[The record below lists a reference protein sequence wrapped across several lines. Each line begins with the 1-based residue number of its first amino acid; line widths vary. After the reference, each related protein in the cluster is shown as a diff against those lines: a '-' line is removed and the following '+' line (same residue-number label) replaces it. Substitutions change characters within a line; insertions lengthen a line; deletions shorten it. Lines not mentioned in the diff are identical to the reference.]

1 MVSYDGYYCSISM
14 TTAHGRKL
22 LGVAAVLAA
31 SIMWA
36 LEPIFAKISY
46 RTAGVLNTFAMR
58 TIFSLLVIS
67 VYMLLTNRRQF
78 LVKKQFL
85 PALVALSLIATLFAD
100 LMYLYALT
108 RVPVLNAVLIGHMQP
123 IFIVIIGYFTLRQD
137 RITRYDYLGIL
148 AMIIAGILVT
158 TGSLANLMALR
169 LGTIGDLYVL
179 MATIAWAVTA
189 VIARKYLRV
198 LPASTIAFY
207 RFMIAGIFFVTY
219 AGIMHGLV
227 IHSIYQVLLGIVIG
241 IGTILYYQGIKM
253 IKAAQTSA
261 LELSTPFF
269 AVFLGYVVLHEY
281 ITVVQVVGMGFL
293 LPGIYFLAKK
303 EPATA

>member
-1 MVSYDGYYCSISM
+1 M
-14 TTAHGRKL
+14 TSAHSRKL
-22 LGVAAVLAA
+22 LGVAAVLGA

-36 LEPIFAKISY
+36 LEPIFAKMSY

-67 VYMLLTNRRQF
+67 VYILFTDRRQF
-78 LVKKQFL
+78 IVKKQFL

-100 LMYLYALT
+100 LMYIYALT
-108 RVPVLNAVLIGHMQP
+108 RVPVVNAVLIGHMQP
-123 IFIVIIGYFTLRQD
+123 IFIVVIGYFTLRQD
-137 RITRYDYLGIL
+137 RITRYDYLGIF
-148 AMIIAGILVT
+148 AMMIAGILVT
-158 TGSLANLMALR
+158 TGSLDNLLALKV
-169 LGTIGDLYVL
+169 GTVGDLYVL

-189 VIARKYLRV
+189 IIARKYLRV

-207 RFMIAGIFFVTY
+207 RFIIAGIFFVTY
-219 AGIMHGLV
+219 AGTKHGLL

-269 AVFLGYVVLHEY
+269 AAFLGYVVLHEY
-281 ITVVQVVGMGFL
+281 VTIVQFVGMGFL

-303 EPATA
+303 EPAAV

>member
-1 MVSYDGYYCSISM
+1 M

-36 LEPIFAKISY
+36 LEPVFAKISY

-137 RITRYDYLGIL
+137 RITRYDYLGIV

-281 ITVVQVVGMGFL
+281 ITVVQFVGMGFL

>member
-1 MVSYDGYYCSISM
+1 M
-14 TTAHGRKL
+14 TSAHSRKL
-22 LGVAAVLAA
+22 LGVAAVLGA

-36 LEPIFAKISY
+36 LEPIFAKMSY

-67 VYMLLTNRRQF
+67 VYILFTDRRQF
-78 LVKKQFL
+78 IVKKQFL

-100 LMYLYALT
+100 LMYIYALT
-108 RVPVLNAVLIGHMQP
+108 RVPVVNAVLIGHMQP
-123 IFIVIIGYFTLRQD
+123 IFIVVIGYFTLRQD
-137 RITRYDYLGIL
+137 RITRYDYLGIF
-148 AMIIAGILVT
+148 AMMIAGILVT
-158 TGSLANLMALR
+158 TGSLDNLLALKV
-169 LGTIGDLYVL
+169 GTVGDLYVL

-189 VIARKYLRV
+189 IIARKYLRV

-207 RFMIAGIFFVTY
+207 RFIIAGIFFVTY
-219 AGIMHGLV
+219 AETKHGLL

-269 AVFLGYVVLHEY
+269 AAFLGYVVLHEY
-281 ITVVQVVGMGFL
+281 VTIVQFVGMGFL

-303 EPATA
+303 EPAAV

>member
-1 MVSYDGYYCSISM
+1 MLLLDGYYCSISM
-14 TTAHGRKL
+14 TSAHGRKL
-22 LGVAAVLAA
+22 LGVAAVIGA

-36 LEPIFAKISY
+36 LEPIFAKMSY

-67 VYMLLTNRRQF
+67 VYILFTNRRQF
-78 LVKKQFL
+78 IVKKQFL

-100 LMYLYALT
+100 LMYIYALT
-108 RVPVLNAVLIGHMQP
+108 RVPVVNAVLIGHMQP
-123 IFIVIIGYFTLRQD
+123 IFIVVIGYFTLRQD
-137 RITRYDYLGIL
+137 RITRYDYLGIF
-148 AMIIAGILVT
+148 AMMVAGILVT
-158 TGSLANLMALR
+158 TGTLDNLIALR
-169 LGTIGDLYVL
+169 VGTVGDLYVL

-189 VIARKYLRV
+189 IIARKYLRV

-207 RFMIAGIFFVTY
+207 RFIIAGIFFVTY
-219 AGIMHGLV
+219 AGIMHGLL

-269 AVFLGYVVLHEY
+269 AAFLGYVVLHEH
-281 ITVVQVVGMGFL
+281 ITVVQLVGMGFL

-303 EPATA
+303 EPAAA